1 MNKFDE
7 ENLLDQDPN
16 ELKLFFFHFI
26 KEVEQRLMKV
36 DQSCSRS
43 FKNTEDEFNKVGE
56 VINKNADVLSSEIKK
71 LTENVSTLASS
82 LSELISEHNKN
93 ENKIKSLSEDI
104 DLLKAKLK

>member
-16 ELKLFFFHFI
+16 AVKLFLFHFI
-26 KEVEQRLMKV
+26 KEVEQ
-36 DQSCSRS
+36 SCSRS
-43 FKNTEDEFNKVGE
+43 FKNHEDEFHKVGE

-71 LTENVSTLASS
+71 LIENVSTLASS
-82 LSELISEHNKN
+82 LSELISEHNKH
-93 ENKIKSLSEDI
+93 EDKIKSLSEDI